1 MGRAIDEDKP
11 LSDEDRAYLQ
21 ERSMRHVIE
30 TIDRVTL
37 GFPQEGIAIKGDD
50 TDDEDAVDVDAD
62 ISEFVEGLSDEQ
74 VKERLELEEVDSD
87 GVADEDLKA
96 LLAVSLQ
103 DKRNAGETVELT
115 A

>member
-37 GFPQEGIAIKGDD
+37 GFPQGDD

>member
-37 GFPQEGIAIKGDD
+37 GFPQEG
-50 TDDEDAVDVDAD
+50 DDEDAVDVDAD
-62 ISEFVEGLSDEQ
+62 ISEFVEGLSEEQ